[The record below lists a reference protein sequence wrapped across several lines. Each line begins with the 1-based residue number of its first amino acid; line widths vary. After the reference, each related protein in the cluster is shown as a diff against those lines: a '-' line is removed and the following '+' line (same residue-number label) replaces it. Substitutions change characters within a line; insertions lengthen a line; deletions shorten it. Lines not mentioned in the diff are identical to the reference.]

1 MRDND
6 GKKAFTIV
14 ELIIVIAVIA
24 ILLAVLIPTFAGF
37 LKNSKSSSDLQL
49 VHHMA
54 KALQMASQFETPD
67 DVIDVSG
74 ILIEE
79 GISKEALSQPVVEGH
94 GFYWHSKHNVIVM
107 ILEEEGK
114 EPVLVYPEDNE
125 QIKTD
130 LSADMAAGLLFNV
143 LDGYEY
149 TIKKVFNTEGLKT
162 AMADKT
168 KIVLTTNIDLT
179 ESIEC
184 ADNITAILDLK
195 GHTLSSTDIAIEV
208 KAGAVLTVKN
218 GSTDDVRLNALE
230 SGNLNIKK
238 ISARNTLWRTVE
250 NTGGIIT
257 VEDSTIY
264 SSSSAIYNNA
274 GTLTLSNTKVDAE
287 LIGIMNAGTV
297 TVNNST
303 IVSHM
308 AEASDAVAVLNEGGS
323 VTVIDSELKSSS
335 LCLINQKGTVDISG
349 SSLASDNVVVA
360 NTDETIITDTEIS
373 GRLGI
378 HNAEGNM
385 TINNVNASAE
395 YVCIQNDINGTV
407 TVNGGDFFGESLAV
421 INNGYDMTLTNAQM
435 EAGNGCINNLGEGD
449 IDIFGGTYTCKGAKA
464 MFSATD
470 KGSTFSFK
478 DGVVIVTGAINPFTV
493 GTQVSGE
500 ENSDYKIVYTVTED

>member
-1 MRDND
+1 MREND
-6 GKKAFTIV
+6 RRKAFTIV
-14 ELIIVIAVIA
+14 ELIIVIAIIA
-24 ILLAVLIPTFAGF
+24 ILAAVLIPTFAGI
-37 LKNSKSSSDLQL
+37 LKKADSSSDLQL

-149 TIKKVFNTEGLKT
+149 TIKKVSTTEGLKA

-168 KIVLTTNIDLT
+168 KIVLTTNIALT

-184 ADNITAILDLK
+184 ADNITVILDLK
-195 GHTLSSTDIAIEV
+195 GHTLSSTNIAIEV
-208 KAGAVLTVKN
+208 KTGAVLTVKN

-230 SGNLNIKK
+230 GGSLNVNKV
-238 ISARNTLWRTVE
+238 SARNTSWYTIE

-264 SSSSAIYNNA
+264 SSSSAICNNS

-308 AEASDAVAVLNEGGS
+308 AEAIDAVAVLNEGGS
-323 VTVIDSELKSSS
+323 VTVIDSELKSSYM
-335 LCLINQKGTVDISG
+335 CLINQKGTVDISV
-349 SSLASDNVVVA
+349 SLLVS
-360 NTDETIITDTEIS
+360 
-373 GRLGI
+373 
-378 HNAEGNM
+378 EG
-385 TINNVNASAE
+385 
-395 YVCIQNDINGTV
+395 VCILNKEKLTISNSTVDAKGGCFHNLEGGTA
-407 TVNGGDFFGESLAV
+407 E
-421 INNGYDMTLTNAQM
+421 I
-435 EAGNGCINNLGEGD
+435 IK
-449 IDIFGGTYTCKGAKA
+449 GTYTCDTDAPSLENA
-464 MFSATD
+464 EVATLWL
-470 KGSTFSFK
+470 K
-478 DGVVIVTGAINPFTV
+478 DGVLILTKSSTPIIGEISGKETDYGVV
-493 GTQVSGE
+493 GIKDKNES
-500 ENSDYKIVYTVTED
+500 

>member
-49 VHHMA
+49 VHHME
-54 KALQMASQFETPD
+54 KALQAASQFEIPD

-74 ILIEE
+74 ILIDE
-79 GISKEALSQPVVEGH
+79 GIGEDSVSRPTVEGH
-94 GFYWHSKHNVIVM
+94 RFYWHSKHNVIVM

-125 QIKTD
+125 QLKND

-149 TIKKVFNTEGLKT
+149 TIKKVANTEDLKA

-168 KIVLTTNIDLT
+168 KIVLTTNIVLT

-184 ADNITAILDLK
+184 ADNITVILDLK
-195 GHTLSSTDIAIEV
+195 GHTLSSTNIAIEV
-208 KAGAVLTVKN
+208 KTGAVLTVKN
-218 GSTDDVRLNALE
+218 GSTDDVRLNALAE
-230 SGNLNIKK
+230 GNLNVKK
-238 ISARNTLWRTVE
+238 VSARNTSWYTIE

-264 SSSSAIYNNA
+264 SSSSAICNNS

-287 LIGIMNAGTV
+287 LIGITNVGTL

-303 IVSHM
+303 IASHM
-308 AEASDAVAVLNEGGS
+308 AEDTAAVAVLNEGGS
-323 VTVIDSELKSSS
+323 VNIIDSELKAPSE
-335 LCLINQKGTVDISG
+335 CVNNRRGTVDISG
-349 SSLASDNVVVA
+349 SSLDS
-360 NTDETIITDTEIS
+360 
-373 GRLGI
+373 
-378 HNAEGNM
+378 EG
-385 TINNVNASAE
+385 
-395 YVCIQNDINGTV
+395 VCITNEEKLTISNSTVDAKGGCFHNFEGGTA
-407 TVNGGDFFGESLAV
+407 E
-421 INNGYDMTLTNAQM
+421 I
-435 EAGNGCINNLGEGD
+435 IK
-449 IDIFGGTYTCKGAKA
+449 GTYTCDTDAPALKNAEGA
-464 MFSATD
+464 TLWL
-470 KGSTFSFK
+470 K
-478 DGVVIVTGAINPFTV
+478 DGVLILTKSSTPIIGEI
-493 GTQVSGE
+493 SGKE
-500 ENSDYKIVYTVTED
+500 TDYGVVEIKDKNES

>member
-1 MRDND
+1 MREND
-6 GKKAFTIV
+6 RRKAFTIV
-14 ELIIVIAVIA
+14 ELIIVIAIIA
-24 ILLAVLIPTFAGF
+24 ILAAVLIPTFAGI
-37 LKNSKSSSDLQL
+37 LKKADSSSDLQL

-149 TIKKVFNTEGLKT
+149 TIKKVSTTEGLKA

-168 KIVLTTNIDLT
+168 KIVLTTNIVLT

-184 ADNITAILDLK
+184 ADNITVILDLK
-195 GHTLSSTDIAIEV
+195 GHTLSSTDIVIEV
-208 KAGAVLTVKN
+208 KTGAVLNIKN
-218 GSTDDVRLNALE
+218 GSTDGVRLNALE
-230 SGNLNIKK
+230 GGSLNVNKV
-238 ISARNTLWRTVE
+238 SARNTYESTIH
-250 NTGGIIT
+250 NDGGIIT
-257 VEDSTIY
+257 LEDSTVY
-264 SSSSAIYNNA
+264 SSSSAIYNNE
-274 GTLTLSNTKVDAE
+274 GTLTLSNTKIDAE
-287 LIGIMNAGTV
+287 LVGIMNAGTV

-308 AEASDAVAVLNEGGS
+308 AEAFDAVAVVNEGGS
-323 VTVIDSELKSSS
+323 VTVIDSELKAPYM
-335 LCLINQKGTVDISG
+335 CLINQKGTVDISG

-378 HNAEGNM
+378 HNAKGNM

-395 YVCIQNDINGTV
+395 YVCIQNDTDGTV
-407 TVNGGDFFGESLAV
+407 TVNGGVFFGGSLAV
-421 INNGYDMTLTNAQM
+421 INGGYDMTLTNAQM
-435 EAGNGCINNLGEGD
+435 EAGNGCINNRGEGD

-470 KGSTFSFK
+470 KGSKFSFK

-493 GTQVSGE
+493 GTQVSGV
-500 ENSDYKIVYTVTED
+500 ENSDYKIVHAVAED